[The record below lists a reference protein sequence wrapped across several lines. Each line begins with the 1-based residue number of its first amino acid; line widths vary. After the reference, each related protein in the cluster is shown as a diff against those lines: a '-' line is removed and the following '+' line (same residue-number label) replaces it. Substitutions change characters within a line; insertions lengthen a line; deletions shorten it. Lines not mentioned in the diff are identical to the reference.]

1 MRANTLAKVKS
12 SKTSNLHFFFF
23 TYLVSWSLLSGGWI
37 PFSRTCQI
45 RKTWTICLL
54 SQCENQQSKILSL
67 RFPDISFQ
75 ILQLCDEFVPGD
87 PPEYFF
93 DRWSSIC
100 LELSS
105 YFFQESRQLSCSSQ
119 HLSVGFHIQ
128 MSCLMTNRDSDG
140 GCIQFWFIS
149 RTFFTVGQVTSSIA
163 ILCNVEVA
171 RLKLWL
177 LTTNRVFFLFA
188 VKECLRG
195 KAAFEQELNY
205 YTQFI
210 FTSEL
215 QEMQVVFL
223 SPERYKAITTSAPG
237 AL

>member
-12 SKTSNLHFFFF
+12 STTKKCRFSFFHI
-23 TYLVSWSLLSGGWI
+23 SWSLLSGVGWI

-67 RFPDISFQ
+67 RFPDNSFQ

-105 YFFQESRQLSCSSQ
+105 YFFQESRQLPCSSQ

-128 MSCLMTNRDSDG
+128 MRCLMTIRDSDG

-205 YTQFI
+205 YTQSI

-223 SPERYKAITTSAPG
+223 SPELYKAITTSALG